1 MASFAAPPGRREQ
14 RWLTLAQRRVLVAA
28 TATVGVIAAYRV
40 YRSERLK
47 ATQQA
52 LQTAADTLARYS
64 DAASSVGRVAAV
76 LTADIQSFLASDS
89 DEVPRSL
96 RQLAKLARCSEVQDT
111 LAACVS
117 SSVKGLMSSSS
128 SGAEGEPGLVD
139 KVIEAVLSDR
149 GQTLVGLAVRTAAQQ
164 STDTFCTALRQGLE
178 AALAASGLTH
188 QQQHQQSPPP
198 PQQQQQYASPAS
210 PGQQA
215 GGFYSA
221 LSSPVGSPQQQQHHQ
236 HRHQHVPYHVQTFT
250 AYGSSIPSPVGS
262 PASSS
267 GLHPAVRSVLAVLNS
282 PQLLQAVDG
291 LVSTAVGS
299 TVGAYMA
306 QAGSSDNMLSSVL
319 HTLSQPGNKAL
330 VIDIMSQVSA
340 TFCREMAAAC
350 VAPAAAVASR
360 PSSRLSDSPGY
371 TLEMQQVEQQQ
382 LLLQRSPVPM
392 RVPAAAAAAGGGSST
407 TPFKPGPHQ
416 HQHQQQQAQD
426 HEGAAAVLHHSIS
439 EGALSHS
446 SDAAAGA
453 GSASASGSEPSSPQS
468 GPSTPEPSVA
478 AADAA
483 GSSQAQ
489 QHQSSYG
496 SFAGSAVAGL
506 ILRRQ
511 SFSGLLSGAAGGQG
525 RGHMQAGAA
534 GAGPGLVDPAA
545 LGPMSTAVSLF
556 VQAARFQEFR
566 SLMVDVSRSSTR
578 EFVHSLLPSGWARA
592 VGATRQGAAGPGS
605 SSASSSSSSASLAVT
620 MALQRVYTAVS
631 VLILLMV
638 YAVSPKMLMLEGGN

>member
-1 MASFAAPPGRREQ
+1 
-14 RWLTLAQRRVLVAA
+14 
-28 TATVGVIAAYRV
+28 V

-64 DAASSVGRVAAV
+64 DAASSVGQVAAV
-76 LTADIQSFLASDS
+76 LAEDIKSFLASDS

-96 RQLAKLARCSEVQDT
+96 RQLAKLARCSDVQDT

-128 SGAEGEPGLVD
+128 GEPGEPALVD

-164 STDTFCTALRQGLE
+164 STDTFCIALRQGLE
-178 AALAASGLTH
+178 AALQASGIG
-188 QQQHQQSPPP
+188 QQQQQQQQV
-198 PQQQQQYASPAS
+198 PQQQQQHASPTS
-210 PGQQA
+210 PGVA
-215 GGFYSA
+215 GAFYSA
-221 LSSPVGSPQQQQHHQ
+221 LSSPIGSPQQ
-236 HRHQHVPYHVQTFT
+236 HRQHVPYHVQTFT
-250 AYGSSIPSPVGS
+250 AYSSSIPSPSGS
-262 PASSS
+262 TS
-267 GLHPAVRSVLAVLNS
+267 LHPAVRSVLSVLNS

-291 LVSTAVGS
+291 LISTCVGS

-306 QAGSSDNMLSSVL
+306 QAGPSDNMLSSVL

-350 VAPAAAVASR
+350 VAPAATVSASR

-371 TLEMQQVEQQQ
+371 SLDARQEQQQQQ
-382 LLLQRSPVPM
+382 LLLQRQLSGSPM
-392 RVPAAAAAAGGGSST
+392 RVTTAARAAAAGSSS
-407 TPFKPGPHQ
+407 PFKP
-416 HQHQQQQAQD
+416 QQD
-426 HEGAAAVLHHSIS
+426 AALLHHSIS
-439 EGALSHS
+439 EGALSHG
-446 SDAAAGA
+446 SDAAGA
-453 GSASASGSEPSSPQS
+453 VSASGSEPSSPQS

-478 AADAA
+478 PADAA
-483 GSSQAQ
+483 SSSQQ
-489 QHQSSYG
+489 PRQSSYG

-506 ILRRQ
+506 ILRRH
-511 SFSGLLSGAAGGQG
+511 SFTGLLGGAAGPGAGHSVGQ
-525 RGHMQAGAA
+525 MQAA
-534 GAGPGLVDPAA
+534 GAGAGPVCVDPAA

-566 SLMVDVSRSSTR
+566 SLLVDVSRSSTR
-578 EFVHSLLPSGWARA
+578 EFVQSLLPTAWLRA
-592 VGATRQGAAGPGS
+592 VNGGRRHGAGS
-605 SSASSSSSSASLAVT
+605 SSSGASLAVAV
-620 MALQRVYTAVS
+620 ALQRVYTAVS

>member
-14 RWLTLAQRRVLVAA
+14 RWLTPAQRRVLVAA

-52 LQTAADTLARYS
+52 LLTAADTLARYS

-117 SSVKGLMSSSS
+117 SSLKGLMSSSS

-178 AALAASGLTH
+178 AALQASGLTR
-188 QQQHQQSPPP
+188 QQQHQQSPP
-198 PQQQQQYASPAS
+198 QQQQYASPAS

-221 LSSPVGSPQQQQHHQ
+221 LSSPVGSPQQQHHHQ

-382 LLLQRSPVPM
+382 LLLPRSPVPM
-392 RVPAAAAAAGGGSST
+392 RVPAAAGGSGGT

-416 HQHQQQQAQD
+416 QQQRQQQQAQD

-439 EGALSHS
+439 EGAFSHS

-566 SLMVDVSRSSTR
+566 SLVVDVSRSSTR
-578 EFVHSLLPSGWARA
+578 EFVHSLLPSGWACA
-592 VGATRQGAAGPGS
+592 VGATRRGAAGPGS
-605 SSASSSSSSASLAVT
+605 SSAGSSSSASLAVT

>member
-1 MASFAAPPGRREQ
+1 MAASQSRNRE
-14 RWLTLAQRRVLVAA
+14 RWLTPTQRNLVVAC
-28 TATVGVIAAYRV
+28 TATVGVIAAYKV

-64 DAASSVGRVAAV
+64 DAASSVGQVAAV
-76 LTADIQSFLASDS
+76 LAEDIKSFLASDS

-96 RQLAKLARCSEVQDT
+96 RQLAKLARCSDVQDT

-117 SSVKGLMSSSS
+117 SSLKGLISSSA
-128 SGAEGEPGLVD
+128 GVPGEPSLVD

-178 AALAASGLTH
+178 AALQASGLTQQA
-188 QQQHQQSPPP
+188 QQQQVPQQH
-198 PQQQQQYASPAS
+198 QQQQQYTSPTS
-210 PGQQA
+210 PGAA
-215 GGFYSA
+215 GTFYSA
-221 LSSPVGSPQQQQHHQ
+221 LSSPVGSPQQS
-236 HRHQHVPYHVQTFT
+236 RQHVPYHVQTFT
-250 AYGSSIPSPVGS
+250 AYGSIPSPTGG
-262 PASSS
+262 SSS
-267 GLHPAVRSVLAVLNS
+267 MHPALHSVLAVLSS
-282 PQLLQAVDG
+282 PQLLQTIDR
-291 LVSTAVGS
+291 LVSTCVGS

-350 VAPAAAVASR
+350 VAPAATVASR
-360 PSSRLSDSPGY
+360 PSSRLSDVPVYG
-371 TLEMQQVEQQQ
+371 LDAQHEQQQ
-382 LLLQRSPVPM
+382 LLMQRQLSGSPM
-392 RVPAAAAAAGGGSST
+392 RVSTAPPVVAAGSSPFKSLSPNGHQQPDAAVAAAAAM
-407 TPFKPGPHQ
+407 
-416 HQHQQQQAQD
+416 
-426 HEGAAAVLHHSIS
+426 HHSIS
-439 EGALSHS
+439 EGAFSHS
-446 SDAAAGA
+446 SDAAGA
-453 GSASASGSEPSSPQS
+453 SGSGSEPSSPQS

-478 AADAA
+478 AAEAA
-483 GSSQAQ
+483 SGQ
-489 QHQSSYG
+489 QPRQSSYG

-511 SFSGLLSGAAGGQG
+511 SFTGLLGGAPG
-525 RGHMQAGAA
+525 RGQMQSAA
-534 GAGPGLVDPAA
+534 GAGAGPVLVDPAA

-578 EFVHSLLPSGWARA
+578 EFVQSLLPTGWLRA
-592 VGATRQGAAGPGS
+592 VNAGRRGSPGTS
-605 SSASSSSSSASLAVT
+605 SNSANLAVT
-620 MALQRVYTAVS
+620 IALHRVYTAVS

-638 YAVSPKMLMLEGGN
+638 YALSPKLLMLEGGN